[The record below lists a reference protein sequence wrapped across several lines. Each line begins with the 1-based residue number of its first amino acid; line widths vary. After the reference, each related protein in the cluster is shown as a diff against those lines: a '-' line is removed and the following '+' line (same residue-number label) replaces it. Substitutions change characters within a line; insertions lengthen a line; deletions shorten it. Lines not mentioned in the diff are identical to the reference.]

1 MKPDSP
7 IKLVSELLDLPLLDV
22 DGQYCGVVDDVDLAG
37 EAGKPLRL
45 KALLVGPGAYSGR
58 LPSWARWFVTKI
70 AGERITRVPLDKVR
84 NIHTVVHLDCRAG
97 ELGLDK
103 SERAA
108 GRWIPQKGAL

>member
-7 IKLVSELLDLPLLDV
+7 IKLVSELLDLPLFDV
-22 DGQYCGVVDDVDLAG
+22 DGKYCGVVDDVELAG
-37 EAGKPLRL
+37 EPGKPLLL

-58 LPSWARWFVTKI
+58 LPSWAMWFVRKV
-70 AGERITRVPLDKVR
+70 AGDQITRVPLDKIR

-108 GRWIPQKGAL
+108 ARWIPHRGAL